1 MDPLD
6 AANAL
11 RSAEP
16 GKGFVPLFTEVDP
29 CFSWDDARA
38 VARARD
44 DLRRSDGDDHIGY
57 KLGWTSI
64 AMREALGIERPNW
77 GTLWSSQLITE
88 LQRSSFRHP
97 KIEPELVYV
106 AGRRLDGEVSPE
118 EVCAA
123 AGGWSVGLEVV
134 DPRFVDFGFAWL
146 DNTADNSS
154 AGAIVVGELASSPQI
169 DPVAWELTFTDGS
182 EVRSG
187 RGDAVMGSPASA
199 VAWLVGQLAA
209 EGAALE
215 SGMIVFTGGMAAPF
229 DVAVG
234 GRYRAACVDL
244 DREVEIDAV

>member
-1 MDPLD
+1 
-6 AANAL
+6 
-11 RSAEP
+11 
-16 GKGFVPLFTEVDP
+16 
-29 CFSWDDARA
+29 
-38 VARARD
+38 
-44 DLRRSDGDDHIGY
+44 
-57 KLGWTSI
+57 
-64 AMREALGIERPNW
+64 MREALGIERPNW
-77 GTLWSSQLITE
+77 GTLWSSQRITE

-106 AGRRLDGEVSPE
+106 AGQRLDGDVSPE
-118 EVCAA
+118 QVSAA
-123 AGGWSVGLEVV
+123 AAGWSVGLEVV

-154 AGAIVVGELASSPQI
+154 AGAIAVSELASPPST
-169 DPVAWELTFTDGS
+169 DPKAWELAFTDGS
-182 EVRSG
+182 EQRVG

-234 GRYRAACVDL
+234 GRYRAVCSDL
-244 DREVEIDAV
+244 GLAIEIDAV